1 VKKTDN
7 RVICGLTMED
17 EFVLTRIKNKASS
30 LKGKERDT
38 YLWTIVYRLICRERA
53 YKSVMD
59 EVGIYVD
66 TNMQLFHDEDACSA
80 DT

>member
-1 VKKTDN
+1 VKKADN
-7 RVICGLTMED
+7 RVTCGLTMED

-59 EVGIYVD
+59 EVGICVD
-66 TNMQLFHDEDACSA
+66 TNMQLFHDEDACPA